1 MPIGVILLGM
11 GKNWLFLLSTTEP
24 TFIRYK
30 AKNPIEVF
38 PTTKKIKNPS
48 GPINPINKEHTNGP
62 AIAPNAKAN
71 CKPAPA
77 ATNLSL
83 EIKSLVWDRFKE
95 NKGKLQ
101 NA

>member
-1 MPIGVILLGM
+1 MKELP
-11 GKNWLFLLSTTEP
+11 KT
-24 TFIRYK
+24 R
-30 AKNPIEVF
+30 
-38 PTTKKIKNPS
+38 KIKNPS

-62 AIAPNAKAN
+62 AVAPNAKAN

-83 EIKSLVWDRFKE
+83 EIKSLVCDRFNE

-101 NA
+101 NAYKTINT